1 MISAFESM
9 VRRYPQRTCFTYVDE
24 AGSESPFSYREV
36 RMLSAALARHLQAK
50 GVGRGDYVAVDLPNC
65 PLYVLLIL
73 AAAYGSFTLV
83 AVNNRL
89 TDSEKLG
96 RVLELE
102 RCQGMHVAYR
112 VDESRAESL
121 FNHAV
126 ALLAGEERAAS
137 SAARA
142 ARTSFTA
149 RTKAATAAPRSAR
162 GLGRATSLRA
172 ARRRRDETVRQDAL
186 EEIIHF
192 AERAAHVFDAKARAL
207 VMFTSGTT
215 GKPKAV
221 ALTWDQLFRSAKASS
236 AVLNDANGG
245 LWQAALPLFHIG
257 GFQVIVRALLG
268 YTPFILYRRFD
279 AARVL
284 TDAARSR
291 ATHLSVVDKM
301 LQDLLNEDVQG
312 TLKNYRCILLG
323 GSASNPRTLARALAA
338 GARVYASYGMTETSS
353 QIANQLV
360 TSTFDGGLRLLP
372 GYEVRI
378 VGPDAQGFGRLG
390 VKGPGVFEGYLN
402 ARAAYTVDGFF
413 LTGDTAALV
422 NGRLYVKER
431 TADMFVSGGE
441 NVYPA
446 EIRDKLLRVP
456 GVADAHVFGAPDA
469 TWGRRPVAFVE
480 REPQEGAPATG
491 TAPAAGSAAAPA
503 AASPSR
509 GARQGTPLSA
519 KQFAS
524 VVRQSLTPQLS
535 KLYQPRHLFA
545 LDELPRTGIGKIDRA
560 ALEALYEQR
569 IEVTRVT
576 LHRVRL
582 PFLRPFSTAKGA
594 LYTRESVIVE
604 VEDHEGRIGLGE
616 CVAFPTDWYLP
627 ETLDQD
633 VRVLQDV
640 LAPLVLSEAYLHP
653 SEVSASFAACPAAAG
668 FPLAQ
673 GALEPALWDLYG
685 KIVGKP
691 LWQLIGGTAPAQC
704 QGAGAQGPL
713 GSAVTSHAA
722 TSPSVP
728 AGAVVGIGSPADTV
742 AAVRRC
748 VQAGYRRVKLKVA
761 PGSLAAVRAV
771 RDAFPQL
778 MVTLDANQSFTEQ
791 HLDELRALDS
801 CGTAGIEEPL
811 DLRRI
816 ATSTS
821 SDAFERLARLQR
833 SLRTPVCLDE
843 SIVTAADLARA
854 LSHPE
859 LRCYALKLAKL
870 GGVQP
875 SLDFVRLARS
885 RGLRVWMGGM
895 YDTGVSKRL
904 HAAFETLPGIDA
916 PGDIGATARYF
927 ATDITNPPH
936 TAERGMVT
944 LNRAGHTHGLGCDLN
959 RTALASVLVDRII
972 IER

>member
-102 RCQGMHVAYR
+102 RCQGMRVAYR

-121 FNHAV
+121 FDHAV

-137 SAARA
+137 NAARA

-149 RTKAATAAPRSAR
+149 RTKAATAAPRSTR

-221 ALTWDQLFRSAKASS
+221 ALTWDQLFRSAKASN

-284 TDAARSR
+284 ADAARSR

-301 LQDLLNEDVQG
+301 LQDLLNEDAQG

-378 VGPDAQGFGRLG
+378 VGSDAQGFGRLG

-446 EIRDKLLRVP
+446 EIRDKLLRVS
-456 GVADAHVFGAPDA
+456 GVADAYVFGAPDA

-480 REPQEGAPATG
+480 REPLE
-491 TAPAAGSAAAPA
+491 
-503 AASPSR
+503 

-519 KQFAS
+519 TQFAS
-524 VVRQSLTPQLS
+524 VVRQCLAPQLS

-582 PFLRPFSTAKGA
+582 PFLRPFTTAKGA

-653 SEVSASFAACPAAAG
+653 REVSASFAACPAAAG

-691 LWQLIGGTAPAQC
+691 LWQLIGGTAPAQW
-704 QGAGAQGPL
+704 QGAGAQGAL
-713 GSAVTSHAA
+713 GAAGTSRAA

-728 AGAVVGIGSPADTV
+728 AGAVVGIGSSADTV

-771 RDAFPQL
+771 RNAFPQL
-778 MVTLDANQSFTEQ
+778 MLTLDANQSFTEQ
-791 HLDELRALDS
+791 HLDELRALDG
-801 CGTAGIEEPL
+801 CGAAWIEEPL
-811 DLRRI
+811 DLRRV
-816 ATSTS
+816 AASTS

-843 SIVTAADLARA
+843 SIVTSADLARA

-875 SLDFVRLARS
+875 ALDFVRLAHT

-927 ATDITNPPH
+927 ATDITDPPH

-944 LNRAGHTHGLGCDLN
+944 LNRAGHTHGLGCGLN
-959 RTALASVLVDRII
+959 RAALASVLVDRIV